1 VQNGRFVV
9 GHDGVRHGGF
19 GDLKVEPACAGVSVH
34 GEERVPLVHHAFVPA
49 EPEPPVE
56 QEDPPEPERSLHSG
70 DEERGAAGGRIT
82 NNIICDTIKYLL
94 RGGRLSSMTA
104 PTQLVSL
111 RLSEDDIARLEE
123 RVGLDGTRSR
133 SDVIRLAIQRL
144 LSDAP
149 TDPDMDRI
157 TIDIGLSVKQ
167 DLRAMRTFTGMA
179 PEAVA
184 QMALQQHIADF
195 VAATKARRTEM
206 GDLYEELSAQ
216 EHSSKE
222 HQ

>member
-1 VQNGRFVV
+1 
-9 GHDGVRHGGF
+9 
-19 GDLKVEPACAGVSVH
+19 
-34 GEERVPLVHHAFVPA
+34 
-49 EPEPPVE
+49 
-56 QEDPPEPERSLHSG
+56 
-70 DEERGAAGGRIT
+70 
-82 NNIICDTIKYLL
+82 
-94 RGGRLSSMTA
+94 MTA
-104 PTQLVSL
+104 TTQLVSL

-167 DLRAMRTFTGMA
+167 DLRAMRKFTGMA

>member
-1 VQNGRFVV
+1 
-9 GHDGVRHGGF
+9 
-19 GDLKVEPACAGVSVH
+19 
-34 GEERVPLVHHAFVPA
+34 
-49 EPEPPVE
+49 
-56 QEDPPEPERSLHSG
+56 
-70 DEERGAAGGRIT
+70 
-82 NNIICDTIKYLL
+82 
-94 RGGRLSSMTA
+94 MTA

-111 RLSEDDIARLEE
+111 RLSEDDIARLEA

-149 TDPDMDRI
+149 ADPDMERM

-167 DLRAMRTFTGMA
+167 DLRAMRKFTGMA

>member
-1 VQNGRFVV
+1 
-9 GHDGVRHGGF
+9 
-19 GDLKVEPACAGVSVH
+19 
-34 GEERVPLVHHAFVPA
+34 
-49 EPEPPVE
+49 
-56 QEDPPEPERSLHSG
+56 
-70 DEERGAAGGRIT
+70 
-82 NNIICDTIKYLL
+82 
-94 RGGRLSSMTA
+94 MTA

-123 RVGLDGTRSR
+123 RVGLEGTRSR

-149 TDPDMDRI
+149 SDPDMDRI

-167 DLRAMRTFTGMA
+167 DLRAMRRFTGMA

-184 QMALQQHIADF
+184 QMALQQHIAEF

>member
-1 VQNGRFVV
+1 
-9 GHDGVRHGGF
+9 
-19 GDLKVEPACAGVSVH
+19 
-34 GEERVPLVHHAFVPA
+34 
-49 EPEPPVE
+49 
-56 QEDPPEPERSLHSG
+56 
-70 DEERGAAGGRIT
+70 
-82 NNIICDTIKYLL
+82 
-94 RGGRLSSMTA
+94 MTA

-144 LSDAP
+144 LSEAP

-167 DLRAMRTFTGMA
+167 DLRAMRKFTGMA

>member
-1 VQNGRFVV
+1 
-9 GHDGVRHGGF
+9 
-19 GDLKVEPACAGVSVH
+19 
-34 GEERVPLVHHAFVPA
+34 
-49 EPEPPVE
+49 
-56 QEDPPEPERSLHSG
+56 
-70 DEERGAAGGRIT
+70 
-82 NNIICDTIKYLL
+82 
-94 RGGRLSSMTA
+94 
-104 PTQLVSL
+104 
-111 RLSEDDIARLEE
+111 
-123 RVGLDGTRSR
+123 LDGTRSR

-167 DLRAMRTFTGMA
+167 DLRAMRKFTGMA

>member
-1 VQNGRFVV
+1 
-9 GHDGVRHGGF
+9 
-19 GDLKVEPACAGVSVH
+19 
-34 GEERVPLVHHAFVPA
+34 
-49 EPEPPVE
+49 
-56 QEDPPEPERSLHSG
+56 
-70 DEERGAAGGRIT
+70 
-82 NNIICDTIKYLL
+82 
-94 RGGRLSSMTA
+94 MTA

-167 DLRAMRTFTGMA
+167 DLRAMRKFTGMA

-195 VAATKARRTEM
+195 VAAYAHFYPDN
-206 GDLYEELSAQ
+206 GGGQ
-216 EHSSKE
+216 P
-222 HQ
+222 

>member
-1 VQNGRFVV
+1 
-9 GHDGVRHGGF
+9 
-19 GDLKVEPACAGVSVH
+19 
-34 GEERVPLVHHAFVPA
+34 
-49 EPEPPVE
+49 
-56 QEDPPEPERSLHSG
+56 
-70 DEERGAAGGRIT
+70 
-82 NNIICDTIKYLL
+82 
-94 RGGRLSSMTA
+94 MTA

-167 DLRAMRTFTGMA
+167 DLRAMRRFTGMA

-184 QMALQQHIADF
+184 QMALQQHIAEF

>member
-1 VQNGRFVV
+1 M
-9 GHDGVRHGGF
+9 
-19 GDLKVEPACAGVSVH
+19 
-34 GEERVPLVHHAFVPA
+34 
-49 EPEPPVE
+49 
-56 QEDPPEPERSLHSG
+56 
-70 DEERGAAGGRIT
+70 
-82 NNIICDTIKYLL
+82 
-94 RGGRLSSMTA
+94 SSMTA

-111 RLSEDDIARLEE
+111 RLSEDDISRLEA

-149 TDPDMDRI
+149 ADPDMDRM

-167 DLRAMRTFTGMA
+167 DLRAMRKFTGMA

>member
-1 VQNGRFVV
+1 
-9 GHDGVRHGGF
+9 
-19 GDLKVEPACAGVSVH
+19 
-34 GEERVPLVHHAFVPA
+34 
-49 EPEPPVE
+49 
-56 QEDPPEPERSLHSG
+56 
-70 DEERGAAGGRIT
+70 
-82 NNIICDTIKYLL
+82 
-94 RGGRLSSMTA
+94 MTA

>member
-1 VQNGRFVV
+1 
-9 GHDGVRHGGF
+9 
-19 GDLKVEPACAGVSVH
+19 
-34 GEERVPLVHHAFVPA
+34 
-49 EPEPPVE
+49 
-56 QEDPPEPERSLHSG
+56 
-70 DEERGAAGGRIT
+70 
-82 NNIICDTIKYLL
+82 
-94 RGGRLSSMTA
+94 MTA

-111 RLSEDDIARLEE
+111 RLSEDDISRLEA

-167 DLRAMRTFTGMA
+167 DLRAMRKFTGMA

>member
-1 VQNGRFVV
+1 
-9 GHDGVRHGGF
+9 
-19 GDLKVEPACAGVSVH
+19 
-34 GEERVPLVHHAFVPA
+34 
-49 EPEPPVE
+49 
-56 QEDPPEPERSLHSG
+56 
-70 DEERGAAGGRIT
+70 
-82 NNIICDTIKYLL
+82 
-94 RGGRLSSMTA
+94 MTA

-123 RVGLDGTRSR
+123 RVGLEGTRSR

-144 LSDAP
+144 LNDAP
-149 TDPDMDRI
+149 SDPDMDRI

-167 DLRAMRTFTGMA
+167 DLRAMRRFTGMA

-184 QMALQQHIADF
+184 QMALQQHIAEF

>member
-1 VQNGRFVV
+1 
-9 GHDGVRHGGF
+9 
-19 GDLKVEPACAGVSVH
+19 
-34 GEERVPLVHHAFVPA
+34 
-49 EPEPPVE
+49 
-56 QEDPPEPERSLHSG
+56 
-70 DEERGAAGGRIT
+70 
-82 NNIICDTIKYLL
+82 
-94 RGGRLSSMTA
+94 MTA

-167 DLRAMRTFTGMA
+167 DLRAMRKFTGMA